1 MAAKVYQF
9 QPAGFSFERDKSGQ
23 YNLIPGE
30 ILRDYYNKV
39 VHGSEVGPFIIKL
52 YYNDNRPPLVIDDGV
67 IVPMTEKDRSDLR
80 RYGGEAFSDIL
91 LYNNYTIEKLTEAK
105 EKLSKAADKASND
118 ASFILHKKNVYQRR
132 TDEGYSIITLKVGD
146 ERISCGWYD
155 CYRTDRLGLEMSAFM
170 LYALGFINAEDEK
183 HKELWKVC
191 HNILPHSSE
200 LRDINTVNRIIL
212 DGIKNLILSG
222 RNTISFESETLWQ

>member
-39 VHGSEVGPFIIKL
+39 VHGSEVGPFIIKF
-52 YYNDNRPPLVIDDGV
+52 YYNDDRPPLVIDDGV

-91 LYNNYTIEKLTEAK
+91 LCNNYTIEKLTEAK

-183 HKELWKVC
+183 HKELAVACKLGMIMGMSFGGKPIVFAG
-191 HNILPHSSE
+191 SG
-200 LRDINTVNRIIL
+200 T
-212 DGIKNLILSG
+212 LSALHDALKQVMFG
-222 RNTISFESETLWQ
+222 VMTYEN